1 MIDTLGFDKC
11 LAFINCQLNP
21 AEKPELAPTRRLAIT
36 LSRQTGSGA
45 HTVASHLAPLL
56 EQKLPGSSPWTVF
69 DRDLVEKVLQDHHL
83 PTRLAQYMP
92 EDRTY
97 SIQDIMQELV
107 GLHPPSYDLV
117 HQTTE
122 TVLRLAELGNVILV
136 GRGANVI
143 TARLEHVFH
152 VRLVGSPARR
162 LERLQ
167 KMLHLEGDAARQLME
182 KSDAGRRRYL
192 KEYFGADIDD
202 PLLYHLTINTDRLD
216 EAEAAQL
223 ILTAVQAAA

>member
-1 MIDTLGFDKC
+1 MNDLLGFDKC
-11 LAFINCQLNP
+11 LAFINCQLDP
-21 AEKPELAPTRRLAIT
+21 AEKPGVPPTPRLAIT

-45 HTVASHLAPLL
+45 HTVASHLAPLM
-56 EQKLPGSSPWTVF
+56 ERNYPGASPWAVF
-69 DRDLVEKVLQDHHL
+69 DRDLVEKVLRDHHL

-97 SIQDIMQELV
+97 SIQDMMQELL
-107 GLHPPSYDLV
+107 GLHPPSWDLV

-143 TARLEHVFH
+143 TARLKHVFH
-152 VRLVGSPARR
+152 VRLVGSPELR

-167 KMLHLEGDAARQLME
+167 KTLHLDAEAARQLME
-182 KSDAGRRRYL
+182 KNDAGRRRYL
-192 KEYFGADIDD
+192 KEYFGAEIDD
-202 PLLYHLTINTDRLD
+202 PLLYHLTINTDRID
-216 EAEAAQL
+216 EAEAARL
-223 ILTAVQAAA
+223 IVTAVQAAR